1 MVTNDKLKSL
11 TSFPSQEL
19 VSSHVHKLVRVY
31 SFPFHNIFLYT
42 YIYVCVCVCVCVCMS
57 TYIYIYIYILQLSS
71 HSSQVLGESLRL
83 TTDYLNIVEKAVV
96 ANSKLEFVEVKSS
109 KLRKDLIVAMDET
122 SKANEKIKELS
133 EALRVEK
140 MLVIQKDE
148 EIQATF
154 LKTNVEK
161 EKVVQQFM
169 QFDQFFD
176 L

>member
-1 MVTNDKLKSL
+1 MVMDDELKSL
-11 TSFPSQEL
+11 TSLPSHEL
-19 VSSHVHKLVRVY
+19 VSRHIHKLVQVY
-31 SFPFHNIFLYT
+31 SFPSIAYFLYT
-42 YIYVCVCVCVCVCMS
+42 H
-57 TYIYIYIYILQLSS
+57 THTHTYILQLSS
-71 HSSQVLGESLRL
+71 RSSQVLGESLRL

>member
-1 MVTNDKLKSL
+1 M
-11 TSFPSQEL
+11 
-19 VSSHVHKLVRVY
+19 
-31 SFPFHNIFLYT
+31 
-42 YIYVCVCVCVCVCMS
+42 
-57 TYIYIYIYILQLSS
+57 
-71 HSSQVLGESLRL
+71 
-83 TTDYLNIVEKAVV
+83 

>member
-1 MVTNDKLKSL
+1 MVMDDELKSL
-11 TSFPSQEL
+11 TSLPSHEL
-19 VSSHVHKLVRVY
+19 VSRHIHKLVQVY
-31 SFPFHNIFLYT
+31 SFPSIAYFLYT
-42 YIYVCVCVCVCVCMS
+42 H
-57 TYIYIYIYILQLSS
+57 THTHTYILQLSS
-71 HSSQVLGESLRL
+71 RSSQVLGESLRL
-83 TTDYLNIVEKAVV
+83 TKDYLNIVEKAVV

>member
-1 MVTNDKLKSL
+1 MVMDDELKSL
-11 TSFPSQEL
+11 TSLPSHEL
-19 VSSHVHKLVRVY
+19 VSRHIHKLVQVY
-31 SFPFHNIFLYT
+31 SFPSIAYFLYT
-42 YIYVCVCVCVCVCMS
+42 H
-57 TYIYIYIYILQLSS
+57 THTHTYILQLSS
-71 HSSQVLGESLRL
+71 HSSKVLGESLCL
-83 TTDYLNIVEKAVV
+83 TTDYLNIVEKSVV

>member
-1 MVTNDKLKSL
+1 MVMDDELKSL
-11 TSFPSQEL
+11 TSLPSHEL
-19 VSSHVHKLVRVY
+19 VSRHIHKLVQVY
-31 SFPFHNIFLYT
+31 SFPSIAYFLYT
-42 YIYVCVCVCVCVCMS
+42 H
-57 TYIYIYIYILQLSS
+57 THTYILQLSS
-71 HSSQVLGESLRL
+71 RSSQVLGESLRL

>member
-1 MVTNDKLKSL
+1 MVMDDELKSL
-11 TSFPSQEL
+11 TSLPSHEL
-19 VSSHVHKLVRVY
+19 VSHHIHKLVQVY
-31 SFPFHNIFLYT
+31 SFPSIAYFLYT
-42 YIYVCVCVCVCVCMS
+42 H
-57 TYIYIYIYILQLSS
+57 THTHTYILQLSS
-71 HSSQVLGESLRL
+71 RSSQVLGESLRL

>member
-1 MVTNDKLKSL
+1 MVMDDELKSL
-11 TSFPSQEL
+11 TSLPSHEL
-19 VSSHVHKLVRVY
+19 VSRHIHKLVQVY
-31 SFPFHNIFLYT
+31 SFPSIAYFLYT
-42 YIYVCVCVCVCVCMS
+42 H
-57 TYIYIYIYILQLSS
+57 THTHTHTYILQLSS
-71 HSSQVLGESLRL
+71 RSSQVLGESLRL
-83 TTDYLNIVEKAVV
+83 TIDYLNIVEKAVV

>member
-1 MVTNDKLKSL
+1 MVMDDELKSL
-11 TSFPSQEL
+11 TSLPSHEL
-19 VSSHVHKLVRVY
+19 VSRHIHKLVQVY
-31 SFPFHNIFLYT
+31 SFPSIAYFLYT
-42 YIYVCVCVCVCVCMS
+42 H
-57 TYIYIYIYILQLSS
+57 THTHTYILQLSS
-71 HSSQVLGESLRL
+71 RSSQVLGESLRL

-133 EALRVEK
+133 KALRVEK

>member
-1 MVTNDKLKSL
+1 M
-11 TSFPSQEL
+11 
-19 VSSHVHKLVRVY
+19 
-31 SFPFHNIFLYT
+31 
-42 YIYVCVCVCVCVCMS
+42 
-57 TYIYIYIYILQLSS
+57 
-71 HSSQVLGESLRL
+71 
-83 TTDYLNIVEKAVV
+83 

-122 SKANEKIKELS
+122 SKENEKIKELS
-133 EALRVEK
+133 KALRVEK

-169 QFDQFFD
+169 QFNQFFD

>member
-1 MVTNDKLKSL
+1 M
-11 TSFPSQEL
+11 
-19 VSSHVHKLVRVY
+19 
-31 SFPFHNIFLYT
+31 
-42 YIYVCVCVCVCVCMS
+42 
-57 TYIYIYIYILQLSS
+57 
-71 HSSQVLGESLRL
+71 
-83 TTDYLNIVEKAVV
+83 

-169 QFDQFFD
+169 WSGQFSDLQFI
-176 L
+176 

>member
-1 MVTNDKLKSL
+1 MDDELKSL
-11 TSFPSQEL
+11 TSLPSHEL
-19 VSSHVHKLVRVY
+19 VSRHIHKLVQVY
-31 SFPFHNIFLYT
+31 SFPSIAYFLYT
-42 YIYVCVCVCVCVCMS
+42 H
-57 TYIYIYIYILQLSS
+57 THTHTYILQLSS
-71 HSSQVLGESLRL
+71 RSSQVLGESLRL
-83 TTDYLNIVEKAVV
+83 TTDYLNIVEKAMV
-96 ANSKLEFVEVKSS
+96 ANSKLEFVEVKSL

>member
-1 MVTNDKLKSL
+1 M
-11 TSFPSQEL
+11 
-19 VSSHVHKLVRVY
+19 
-31 SFPFHNIFLYT
+31 
-42 YIYVCVCVCVCVCMS
+42 
-57 TYIYIYIYILQLSS
+57 
-71 HSSQVLGESLRL
+71 
-83 TTDYLNIVEKAVV
+83 

-109 KLRKDLIVAMDET
+109 KLRNDLIIAMDET
-122 SKANEKIKELS
+122 SKPNEKIKELS

-169 QFDQFFD
+169 QFNQFFD

>member
-1 MVTNDKLKSL
+1 M
-11 TSFPSQEL
+11 
-19 VSSHVHKLVRVY
+19 
-31 SFPFHNIFLYT
+31 
-42 YIYVCVCVCVCVCMS
+42 
-57 TYIYIYIYILQLSS
+57 
-71 HSSQVLGESLRL
+71 
-83 TTDYLNIVEKAVV
+83 V

>member
-1 MVTNDKLKSL
+1 MDDELKSL
-11 TSFPSQEL
+11 TSLPSHEL
-19 VSSHVHKLVRVY
+19 VSRHIHKLVQVY
-31 SFPFHNIFLYT
+31 SFPSIAYFLYT
-42 YIYVCVCVCVCVCMS
+42 H
-57 TYIYIYIYILQLSS
+57 THTHTYILQLSS
-71 HSSQVLGESLRL
+71 RSSQVLGESLRL

-133 EALRVEK
+133 KALRVEK

>member
-1 MVTNDKLKSL
+1 MDDELKSL
-11 TSFPSQEL
+11 TSLPSHEL
-19 VSSHVHKLVRVY
+19 VSRHIHKLVQVY
-31 SFPFHNIFLYT
+31 SFPSIAYFLYT
-42 YIYVCVCVCVCVCMS
+42 H
-57 TYIYIYIYILQLSS
+57 THTHTYILQLSS
-71 HSSQVLGESLRL
+71 RSSQVLGESLRL

>member
-1 MVTNDKLKSL
+1 M
-11 TSFPSQEL
+11 
-19 VSSHVHKLVRVY
+19 
-31 SFPFHNIFLYT
+31 
-42 YIYVCVCVCVCVCMS
+42 
-57 TYIYIYIYILQLSS
+57 
-71 HSSQVLGESLRL
+71 
-83 TTDYLNIVEKAVV
+83 V

-133 EALRVEK
+133 KALRVEK

-169 QFDQFFD
+169 QFNQFFN